1 MLRIRDLGGIQKY
14 HKMNAVERLGRYI
27 TRGVYTVSGPFH
39 PFGGAVDIIVVEQ
52 PDGSFKSSPW
62 YVRFGKF
69 QGVLK
74 AREKVVNVSVNE
86 VEADFHMYLDRRG
99 EAFFLREV
107 EGDEEESVLYP
118 LSSSDETDEKSQKIR
133 RPVKTK
139 SCNYDAYQ
147 LNSGDQ
153 LDGTNGSIVA
163 RTNSR
168 RSRILGLVFGRGSF
182 KEDSYREGDD
192 GAGKARTSL
201 ERAEIAADLLEVRW
215 STNLDPTKPRKDND
229 SRFSASDALEGN
241 GDNMPTFDDKSQ
253 KGSSLHDAI
262 ETNADRCMLA
272 EETVSCNVETG
283 NDLQSG
289 FMSLECSAVEA
300 SVEMLTL
307 GSMDQVAE
315 TSTMAG
321 SVLGEKCGVVSGL
334 SRDIDE
340 PSPQNADPDVKAKGV
355 ISVVSA
361 PESKISGVPEACPGE
376 NVGDK
381 QPCDEKDASLPDHA
395 TSEEESESRA
405 QSFIY
410 CETSESSI
418 MRLNCY
424 TEQTHETLYLASGG
438 PREAHFSAKT
448 LHLTAEPLPEDTLN
462 QQTEDIEL
470 ETEHIDASNSFSN
483 QTNPSSCMHIHDKV
497 NLEVPMIMSKSDAQM
512 VGADPILGSAE
523 ELESMSTGTIL
534 SFSNTGQK
542 TQDVKNNSKEIIR
555 NEPQSAVDSFGGS
568 EDFYG
573 SCGPTKTA
581 IIPALESSE
590 EEQFI
595 FSDLDELK
603 PSRTQCESNF
613 LGVKDEE
620 NDPAFCLERNEEMDG
635 SLDTSDVSCSSPDQ
649 FVQESKLADLETSKE
664 NSKLT
669 SSPIGIPKVHSV
681 IDAEVSRLVESLPNM
696 RSRFDN
702 MDANDIHFPLSHSL
716 DSISKSLEETL
727 CRTNESECVKLDTEN
742 EIQSAKEHSNIEGI
756 HNSEDLENAVSSST
770 FGDSSK
776 VIVAS
781 GGSWRIWPFSF
792 KRSRSRKIPQQALN
806 DTRSSDSEN
815 MSHCNLHT
823 DKDYGVINPKVTKK
837 MVRANTPTSE
847 QLASLNLKEGRNVVT
862 FTFSTAMLGKQQ
874 VDARIYLWKWN
885 THIVISDVDGTITR
899 SDVLGQFMPMV
910 GVDWSQIGVA
920 HLFGAIKENGYQ
932 LLFLSARAISQ
943 AYHTRQFLVNLK
955 QDGKALPD
963 GPIVISPDG
972 VFPSLFR
979 EVIRRAPHEFK
990 IACLE
995 DIRALFPSD
1004 CNPFY
1009 AGFGNR
1015 DTDEISYLKVGI
1027 PKGKIF
1033 IINPKGEVAVNRR
1046 VDTKSYTSLHALVNG
1061 MFPPMTSFEQED
1073 FNSWNYWRLPPPV
1086 IDI

>member
-182 KEDSYREGDD
+182 KEDSCREGDD

-241 GDNMPTFDDKSQ
+241 GDNMPTIDDKSQ
-253 KGSSLHDAI
+253 KESSLHDAI

-300 SVEMLTL
+300 SVEILTL

-315 TSTMAG
+315 TSTMAE

-340 PSPQNADPDVKAKGV
+340 PSSQNADPDVKAKGV

-381 QPCDEKDASLPDHA
+381 QLCDEKDASLPDHA
-395 TSEEESESRA
+395 TSEEESESKA

-462 QQTEDIEL
+462 QQPEDIEL

-568 EDFYG
+568 EHFYG

-603 PSRTQCESNF
+603 TSRTQCESNF
-613 LGVKDEE
+613 LGEKDEE

-635 SLDTSDVSCSSPDQ
+635 FLDTSDVSCSSPDQ

-664 NSKLT
+664 NSKIT

-815 MSHCNLHT
+815 VSDCNLHT

-1073 FNSWNYWRLPPPV
+1073 FNSWNYWRFPPPV

>member
-1 MLRIRDLGGIQKY
+1 MSVVFRIRDLGGIQKY

-86 VEADFHMYLDRRG
+86 VEADFPMYLDRRG

-118 LSSSDETDEKSQKIR
+118 LSSSDETDEQSQTNR
-133 RPVKTK
+133 RPAKTK

-182 KEDSYREGDD
+182 KEDSWREGDD

-229 SRFSASDALEGN
+229 SRFTASDALEGN
-241 GDNMPTFDDKSQ
+241 GDNMPTIDDKSQ

-289 FMSLECSAVEA
+289 FMSPECSAVEA

-340 PSPQNADPDVKAKGV
+340 PSSQNADPDVKAKGV

-376 NVGDK
+376 NVGGK

-448 LHLTAEPLPEDTLN
+448 LQLTAEPLPEVIFYHN
-462 QQTEDIEL
+462 PFIYYKEL
-470 ETEHIDASNSFSN
+470 
-483 QTNPSSCMHIHDKV
+483 
-497 NLEVPMIMSKSDAQM
+497 LEK
-512 VGADPILGSAE
+512 
-523 ELESMSTGTIL
+523 
-534 SFSNTGQK
+534 
-542 TQDVKNNSKEIIR
+542 
-555 NEPQSAVDSFGGS
+555 
-568 EDFYG
+568 
-573 SCGPTKTA
+573 
-581 IIPALESSE
+581 
-590 EEQFI
+590 
-595 FSDLDELK
+595 
-603 PSRTQCESNF
+603 CES
-613 LGVKDEE
+613 
-620 NDPAFCLERNEEMDG
+620 
-635 SLDTSDVSCSSPDQ
+635 
-649 FVQESKLADLETSKE
+649 
-664 NSKLT
+664 
-669 SSPIGIPKVHSV
+669 
-681 IDAEVSRLVESLPNM
+681 
-696 RSRFDN
+696 
-702 MDANDIHFPLSHSL
+702 
-716 DSISKSLEETL
+716 
-727 CRTNESECVKLDTEN
+727 
-742 EIQSAKEHSNIEGI
+742 
-756 HNSEDLENAVSSST
+756 
-770 FGDSSK
+770 
-776 VIVAS
+776 
-781 GGSWRIWPFSF
+781 
-792 KRSRSRKIPQQALN
+792 
-806 DTRSSDSEN
+806 
-815 MSHCNLHT
+815 
-823 DKDYGVINPKVTKK
+823 Y
-837 MVRANTPTSE
+837 
-847 QLASLNLKEGRNVVT
+847 
-862 FTFSTAMLGKQQ
+862 
-874 VDARIYLWKWN
+874 
-885 THIVISDVDGTITR
+885 
-899 SDVLGQFMPMV
+899 
-910 GVDWSQIGVA
+910 
-920 HLFGAIKENGYQ
+920 
-932 LLFLSARAISQ
+932 
-943 AYHTRQFLVNLK
+943 
-955 QDGKALPD
+955 
-963 GPIVISPDG
+963 
-972 VFPSLFR
+972 
-979 EVIRRAPHEFK
+979 
-990 IACLE
+990 
-995 DIRALFPSD
+995 
-1004 CNPFY
+1004 
-1009 AGFGNR
+1009 
-1015 DTDEISYLKVGI
+1015 
-1027 PKGKIF
+1027 
-1033 IINPKGEVAVNRR
+1033 
-1046 VDTKSYTSLHALVNG
+1046 
-1061 MFPPMTSFEQED
+1061 
-1073 FNSWNYWRLPPPV
+1073 
-1086 IDI
+1086 

>member
-1 MLRIRDLGGIQKY
+1 
-14 HKMNAVERLGRYI
+14 MNAVERLGRYI

-118 LSSSDETDEKSQKIR
+118 LSSSDETDEQSQKNR
-133 RPVKTK
+133 RPAKTK

-153 LDGTNGSIVA
+153 LDGTNGSILA

-182 KEDSYREGDD
+182 KEDSCREGDD

-241 GDNMPTFDDKSQ
+241 GHNMPAIDDKSR
-253 KGSSLHDAI
+253 KESSLHDAI

-272 EETVSCNVETG
+272 EETVSCNVETV

-289 FMSLECSAVEA
+289 FMSLECSAEEP
-300 SVEMLTL
+300 SVEMSTL

-315 TSTMAG
+315 TSTMDE
-321 SVLGEKCGVVSGL
+321 SVLDEKCGVVSGL
-334 SRDIDE
+334 SRDINE
-340 PSPQNADPDVKAKGV
+340 LSSQNADPDVKAKGV

-361 PESKISGVPEACPGE
+361 PEAKISDVPEACPGE

-418 MRLNCY
+418 MRLNGY
-424 TEQTHETLYLASGG
+424 TEQTHGTLYLASGG

-448 LHLTAEPLPEDTLN
+448 LHLTAEPLPEDMLK
-462 QQTEDIEL
+462 QQPEDIEL
-470 ETEHIDASNSFSN
+470 ETERIDASYSFSN

-497 NLEVPMIMSKSDAQM
+497 NLEVPMIVSKSDAQM
-512 VGADPILGSAE
+512 VGAESADPMLGSAE

-534 SFSNTGQK
+534 NFSNTGQK
-542 TQDVKNNSKEIIR
+542 TQDVKNNGKEIIR
-555 NEPQSAVDSFGGS
+555 NEPQSAVDSFGDS
-568 EDFYG
+568 EHFYG

-613 LGVKDEE
+613 LGEKDEK
-620 NDPAFCLERNEEMDG
+620 NDPSFCLERNEEMDG

-649 FVQESKLADLETSKE
+649 FVQESRLADLETPKEYSKI
-664 NSKLT
+664 T

-681 IDAEVSRLVESLPNM
+681 TDAEVSRLVESLPNM

-702 MDANDIHFPLSHSL
+702 MDANDLHFPLSHSL

-727 CRTNESECVKLDTEN
+727 CRTNESECVKLDTGN
-742 EIQSAKEHSNIEGI
+742 EIQSAKEHSNIE
-756 HNSEDLENAVSSST
+756 
-770 FGDSSK
+770 GDSSK

-792 KRSRSRKIPQQALN
+792 KRSRSRKIPQHALN

-815 MSHCNLHT
+815 VSDCNLHT
-823 DKDYGVINPKVTKK
+823 DKDYSVINPKVTKK

-910 GVDWSQIGVA
+910 GVDWSQMGVA
-920 HLFGAIKENGYQ
+920 HLFCAIKENGYQ

-1046 VDTKSYTSLHALVNG
+1046 VDTKSYTSLHALVHD

>member
-1 MLRIRDLGGIQKY
+1 
-14 HKMNAVERLGRYI
+14 MNAVERLGRYI

-74 AREKVVNVSVNE
+74 AREKVVNVSVNG
-86 VEADFHMYLDRRG
+86 VEADLHMYLDRRG

-107 EGDEEESVLYP
+107 EGDEGEPVLYP
-118 LSSSDETDEKSQKIR
+118 LSSSDEMDEQSQKNR

-139 SCNYDAYQ
+139 SCNYDAHQ

-153 LDGTNGSIVA
+153 LDGTGGSIMA

-182 KEDSYREGDD
+182 QADSYREGDD
-192 GAGKARTSL
+192 GSGKARTSL

-215 STNLDPTKPRKDND
+215 STNLDPTKPRKNND
-229 SRFSASDALEGN
+229 SRFSASDALEGS
-241 GDNMPTFDDKSQ
+241 GDNMSTIDDKNHE
-253 KGSSLHDAI
+253 GSFLHDAI
-262 ETNADRCMLA
+262 KTNADRCILA
-272 EETVSCNVETG
+272 EQTVSCNVETG

-289 FMSLECSAVEA
+289 IMSLECSLEEA
-300 SVEMLTL
+300 SVESLTL
-307 GSMDQVAE
+307 GSMDHVAE
-315 TSTMAG
+315 ASTMAE
-321 SVLGEKCGVVSGL
+321 SVLGEKCGAVSGL

-340 PSPQNADPDVKAKGV
+340 PSSQNADPDDNAKGV
-355 ISVVSA
+355 LSVVST
-361 PESKISGVPEACPGE
+361 PESKTSEVLEACLGK
-376 NVGDK
+376 NFGDK
-381 QPCDEKDASLPDHA
+381 HPCDEKGASLPDHA
-395 TSEEESESRA
+395 ASEEESESRA

-418 MRLNCY
+418 MRLKGSA
-424 TEQTHETLYLASGG
+424 EQTHETLYLASGG
-438 PREAHFSAKT
+438 PVKGHFYAET
-448 LHLTAEPLPEDTLN
+448 LHLTADPLPEDTPN
-462 QQTEDIEL
+462 QEPENLEL
-470 ETEHIDASNSFSN
+470 GTEHIDASNSFSN
-483 QTNPSSCMHIHDKV
+483 QTNPSSCMHIHDKL
-497 NLEVPMIMSKSDAQM
+497 NLEVPIIVSKLGGQM
-512 VGADPILGSAE
+512 AGVDPLLGSAE
-523 ELESMSTGTIL
+523 ELESTSTGTIL

-542 TQDVKNNSKEIIR
+542 MQDVKNIGKEIIR

-568 EDFYG
+568 EHFHG
-573 SCGPTKTA
+573 SFGPTKTA
-581 IIPALESSE
+581 IIPSLESSE

-603 PSRTQCESNF
+603 PSRIQCELNF
-613 LGVKDEE
+613 LGEKDEE
-620 NDPAFCLERNEEMDG
+620 NYPSSFFLERVEEMDG
-635 SLDTSDVSCSSPDQ
+635 SFDTSDVSCSPPDK
-649 FVQESKLADLETSKE
+649 FVQDSKLADLEIPKQ
-664 NSKLT
+664 NSNMT

-681 IDAEVSRLVESLPNM
+681 TDAEVSRLVESLPNM

-702 MDANDIHFPLSHSL
+702 MDANDLHFPLSHSL

-727 CRTNESECVKLDTEN
+727 CRINESQCVKLDVEN
-742 EIQSAKEHSNIEGI
+742 EIQSEMEHSNEGI

-776 VIVAS
+776 VLVAS
-781 GGSWRIWPFSF
+781 EASWRIWPFSF
-792 KRSRSRKIPQQALN
+792 KRSRSRKIPQQPLN
-806 DTRSSDSEN
+806 DTRSFDSEN
-815 MSHCNLHT
+815 LSECNLPT
-823 DKDYGVINPKVTKK
+823 DKDNGVIKPKVTKK

-847 QLASLNLKEGRNVVT
+847 ELASLNLKEGRNVVT

-910 GVDWSQIGVA
+910 GVDWSQMGVA
-920 HLFGAIKENGYQ
+920 HLFCAIKENGYQ

-943 AYHTRQFLVNLK
+943 AYHTRQFLANLK

-972 VFPSLFR
+972 LFPSLFR

-1033 IINPKGEVAVNRR
+1033 TINPKGEVAVNRR
-1046 VDTKSYTSLHALVNG
+1046 VDTKSYTSLHTLVHG

-1073 FNSWNYWRLPPPV
+1073 FNSWNYWKLPPPV